1 MKSLLL
7 QIFCFSETMTV
18 VEKTLKI
25 VFLLYILLLL
35 DAHLAQAGDDE
46 AERILDVYDEIVTT
60 LAQMGVAIR

>member
-1 MKSLLL
+1 
-7 QIFCFSETMTV
+7 MTV